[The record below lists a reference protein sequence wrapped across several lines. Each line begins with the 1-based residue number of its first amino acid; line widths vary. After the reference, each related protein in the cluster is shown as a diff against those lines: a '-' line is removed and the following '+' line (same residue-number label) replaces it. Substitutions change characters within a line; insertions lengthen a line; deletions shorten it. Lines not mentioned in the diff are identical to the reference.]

1 MDFLLAGG
9 QLAICVPGHR
19 PAGRDHPRYKPTS
32 LGPFAVMQGAVSMNQ
47 GRGPSL
53 LQLQPSSEIIVPNW
67 SATPVFEILLR
78 VFRPPLLLLF
88 PTAVAWNRGILDPSP
103 SRRKQKQRPPGGSRI
118 SMAPGKYILATALWL
133 LFGGMGLAAQSP
145 PILLILDPGHGGRD
159 HGGVGGAGFHD
170 QGGYVPEDACNY
182 DVVARVARLA
192 AEKQWKTA
200 WTIIPE
206 SPTDNALACAPYQ
219 AFPPKREMRYNLPGP
234 LQAVD
239 YYPASRLERRQGLQ
253 KRLAAAQRVAGADR
267 DAITIYL
274 SVHFDYVEKCS
285 GRRRCR
291 PVPDPDVSGARVYTT
306 RALSQ
311 QPFVCALARQFERAG
326 LGTEV
331 DGIPRPTV
339 DSGHNFLCLRK
350 GTIVPRVLVELGNFN
365 NARDRSR
372 MLDENARET
381 YARVIIGAVEEYA
394 ALLQMRRSGAQNAS
408 GN

>member
-1 MDFLLAGG
+1 ME
-9 QLAICVPGHR
+9 PGAEAAW
-19 PAGRDHPRYKPTS
+19 PKPH
-32 LGPFAVMQGAVSMNQ
+32 VM
-47 GRGPSL
+47 
-53 LQLQPSSEIIVPNW
+53 
-67 SATPVFEILLR
+67 
-78 VFRPPLLLLF
+78 
-88 PTAVAWNRGILDPSP
+88 
-103 SRRKQKQRPPGGSRI
+103 GSW
-118 SMAPGKYILATALWL
+118 KHILAAACWL
-133 LFGGMGLAAQSP
+133 LFGGMDLAAQSQ

-159 HGGVGGAGFHD
+159 HGGPGGAGFHD
-170 QGGYVPEDACNY
+170 KGRYVPEDACNY

-206 SPTDNALACAPYQ
+206 SPTDNSLACAPYE

-239 YYPASRLERRQGLQ
+239 YHPSSRLERRRGLQ
-253 KRLAAAQRVAGADR
+253 KRLAAAQTAAGADR

-311 QPFVCALARQFERAG
+311 HPFTSVLAREFEKAG
-326 LGTEV
+326 LGTEIYGV
-331 DGIPRPTV
+331 PRPTI

-350 GTIVPRVLVELGNFN
+350 GAIVPRVLVELGNFN
-365 NARDRSR
+365 NSRDRIL

-381 YARVIIGAVEEYA
+381 YARIIIGAVEEYA
-394 ALLQMRRSGAQNAS
+394 ALLQMRRSGAQNAA
-408 GN
+408 GK